1 MTGHRFPVD
10 GDRLRR
16 DIERNAQFGAV
27 ATDEGRARQVLPGD
41 TANRRARE
49 HLVDRMVLADLEV
62 TVDAVGNVV
71 GTWVPDGVDPETAP
85 VAVGS
90 HLDSVPHGGIFDGPL
105 GVYGGLEAVRAI
117 RAADSSPSRPLQV
130 VSFTGEEGTRFADGV
145 LGSSVAAGVRDTE
158 TVLATSDGTE
168 TLREALTEI
177 GFHGEGRV
185 DASEWHAWLELHVE
199 QSDRLERMDVTAGV
213 VTTITG
219 TTRLHGRVKG
229 TPEHTGS
236 TAMADRTDALAAASE
251 FVLALERA
259 GRAAAAET
267 DGAAVATVGELAV
280 DPDVVNVVPGE
291 VEFSADIRDVD
302 SAVIDRLV
310 DRAEAALESIEAERG
325 VSTALERP
333 YDVPP
338 VEMAPACRDA
348 LHRAGERLGIE
359 TVDLHSG
366 AGHDTMHVA
375 KVTDAGLLF
384 APSRGGH
391 SHNAQEWTDWRYCTA
406 TTEILATALYSLATD
421 DAAEKRRSCSG

>member
-27 ATDEGRARQVLPGD
+27 ATDEGRGRLVLPGD

-49 HLVDRMVLADLEV
+49 HLVDRMVVADLAV

-71 GTWVPDGVDPETAP
+71 GTWVPDGVDPGIAP

-90 HLDSVPHGGIFDGPL
+90 HLDSVPNGGIFDGPL

-117 RAADSSPSRPLQV
+117 QAAEVSPSRPLQV

-145 LGSSVAAGVRDTE
+145 LGSSVAAGVRDVE
-158 TVLATSDGTE
+158 TALALSDGTE
-168 TLREALTEI
+168 TLRDALTEI
-177 GFHGEGRV
+177 GFHGEGRI
-185 DASEWHAWLELHVE
+185 DAGEWHAWLELHVE
-199 QSDRLERMDVTAGV
+199 QSDRLKRLDVPAGV

-219 TTRLHGRVKG
+219 TTRLHGRIEG
-229 TPEHTGS
+229 ASEHTGS

-259 GRAAAAET
+259 ARTAAEET
-267 DGAAVATVGELAV
+267 GGTAVATVGELAI
-280 DPDVVNVVPGE
+280 DPDVINVVPGE
-291 VEFSADIRDVD
+291 VEFGADIRDVD
-302 SAVIDRLV
+302 GAVIDRLA
-310 DRAEAALESIEAERG
+310 DRAAAALETIEAKRG
-325 VSTALERP
+325 VSTTLERP

-338 VEMAPACRDA
+338 VEMATACRDA
-348 LHRAGERLGIE
+348 LHRAGERLGVE

-375 KVTDAGLLF
+375 RVTDAGLLF

-391 SHNAQEWTDWRYCTA
+391 SHNPREWTDWRHCTA
-406 TTEILATALYSLATD
+406 TTEVLATALYALATD
-421 DAAEKRRSCSG
+421 ADAGRSDDTA